1 MQVERFELFRE
12 DIEDLVKLT
21 VDKMDMYHLVSAV
34 VLGFTTSVFTEGR
47 IMGKTPPSYIAVYFM
62 AVGSGWLYLLM
73 TVWLSMYA
81 SISSHSLGVRL
92 RTRYVRLP
100 IPSLRQLYGISS
112 SLQDFEQ
119 QGFQKMFRLPFGPQG
134 TPQWDRMNRP
144 PGAAPGPSQ
153 ATSSQA
159 AGPGQAPDAPL
170 RVPFAVPFAPPAEGP
185 SGDRALR
192 RGGSMSSTGSE
203 DLLGLGEAGFGR
215 EQVLE
220 RAVETSAPAQHVQM
234 FRKLQS
240 MPGTSHWRLLWI
252 HSFGMQ
258 DDRWQCFDAY
268 ARVSMSLGVHQIV
281 QAINLFVLGLTLVET
296 HCPSVAIAI
305 TLTLQAVAFSLTFM
319 DVASLH
325 RWQWAGMLVI
335 SSGCAVT
342 TVFSLMFAKLTAE
355 SVPDITKPFPL
366 APIGYLFQVIYF
378 QLILELAKPTDE
390 IMSLPRRFRA
400 VLFTDV
406 FGDSSYDPTDAE
418 HALPPEPG
426 RPGQMKRM
434 AQDKALATC
443 DNLSAMAQMALRRW
457 EALPQPHLSDE
468 DQAVLEQKRK
478 EYTLSRKALMAHLV
492 ELKREQGVPFD
503 PEDRDRLE
511 LKSWSELNDVEKAED
526 VFAGYVI
533 GPMQLSAGKSQLYFY
548 DLETGECI
556 YDRPGRRPLLTLD
569 DVSEHVSKFARAVRR
584 VFSDAQQAAEEFE
597 DGESSRGASP
607 GHSADGLEP
616 QGGRGRSIQKRVARS
631 MTKLMG
637 QTRLPTR
644 VDNLPWKALMRLTQV
659 LQCCWIFLAVAEA
672 CSNWFPDTFGADLF
686 RVSWSGDSGELKED
700 WHGDPEEKYL
710 HEYEEHLHHE
720 EHAGEHEEHAHH
732 AEHASEGEH
741 QTAPAEGEHASPA
754 SPYEGGHPISYEG
767 DLAPL
772 HEGAPSEHEGAG
784 HLRRLRSE
792 TPGRPWWQRATEV
805 KATWP
810 HGIFFR
816 AVALAS
822 LPESGL
828 LATTAFTL
836 YRSSEPRLGQSL
848 SWQALPRPEFPASA
862 AICDAGRNG
871 SQEATS
877 RCLMIAPRSATPA
890 LVFWSFGSPE
900 AAVELP
906 LSPRLPPWKTA
917 AGAALPCDKLQFLA
931 HADAQRCLL
940 LAGWDDARLR
950 VAVVKLQDGGLLPS
964 PDTQVAVRS
973 EVPLGSGCGKAP
985 DALHVDATGRLWLS
999 EGGALAAWHLP
1010 SGAFLGRWQPSWRS
1024 FRPSALCTWG
1034 GRLLVA
1040 GAAGPGFGRPALL
1053 SFRPNL
1059 TESQSAPNRL

>member
-1 MQVERFELFRE
+1 
-12 DIEDLVKLT
+12 
-21 VDKMDMYHLVSAV
+21 
-34 VLGFTTSVFTEGR
+34 
-47 IMGKTPPSYIAVYFM
+47 
-62 AVGSGWLYLLM
+62 
-73 TVWLSMYA
+73 
-81 SISSHSLGVRL
+81 
-92 RTRYVRLP
+92 
-100 IPSLRQLYGISS
+100 
-112 SLQDFEQ
+112 
-119 QGFQKMFRLPFGPQG
+119 
-134 TPQWDRMNRP
+134 
-144 PGAAPGPSQ
+144 
-153 ATSSQA
+153 
-159 AGPGQAPDAPL
+159 
-170 RVPFAVPFAPPAEGP
+170 
-185 SGDRALR
+185 
-192 RGGSMSSTGSE
+192 
-203 DLLGLGEAGFGR
+203 
-215 EQVLE
+215 
-220 RAVETSAPAQHVQM
+220 
-234 FRKLQS
+234 
-240 MPGTSHWRLLWI
+240 
-252 HSFGMQ
+252 
-258 DDRWQCFDAY
+258 
-268 ARVSMSLGVHQIV
+268 
-281 QAINLFVLGLTLVET
+281 
-296 HCPSVAIAI
+296 
-305 TLTLQAVAFSLTFM
+305 
-319 DVASLH
+319 
-325 RWQWAGMLVI
+325 
-335 SSGCAVT
+335 
-342 TVFSLMFAKLTAE
+342 
-355 SVPDITKPFPL
+355 
-366 APIGYLFQVIYF
+366 
-378 QLILELAKPTDE
+378 
-390 IMSLPRRFRA
+390 
-400 VLFTDV
+400 
-406 FGDSSYDPTDAE
+406 
-418 HALPPEPG
+418 
-426 RPGQMKRM
+426 
-434 AQDKALATC
+434 
-443 DNLSAMAQMALRRW
+443 
-457 EALPQPHLSDE
+457 
-468 DQAVLEQKRK
+468 
-478 EYTLSRKALMAHLV
+478 
-492 ELKREQGVPFD
+492 
-503 PEDRDRLE
+503 
-511 LKSWSELNDVEKAED
+511 
-526 VFAGYVI
+526 
-533 GPMQLSAGKSQLYFY
+533 
-548 DLETGECI
+548 
-556 YDRPGRRPLLTLD
+556 
-569 DVSEHVSKFARAVRR
+569 
-584 VFSDAQQAAEEFE
+584 
-597 DGESSRGASP
+597 
-607 GHSADGLEP
+607 
-616 QGGRGRSIQKRVARS
+616 
-631 MTKLMG
+631 
-637 QTRLPTR
+637 
-644 VDNLPWKALMRLTQV
+644 MRLTQV

-871 SQEATS
+871 SQEAAS